1 MEGIGTGIN
10 KEHGLL
16 TAALLEGL
24 NPKRQLE
31 EWISN
36 YTLVEFLKGELQKPP
51 IRQRFEFA
59 NSGAAINLTRRQNE
73 LETKSVN
80 PVLDICPYKGLEA
93 FDFKDAEY
101 FHGRTVL
108 TDQLLEKVRLSN
120 FLAVLGP
127 SGSGKSSAVRAG
139 LLQQLTLGQRLSGSD
154 KWRILPVIRPS
165 EHPLQSLAQA
175 FAPSELP
182 EEDAEPLRK
191 TYEAQLR
198 DRGAEGLR
206 ELVAEFNIPRLVL
219 VIDQFEEAFSLCQDN
234 TERQLF
240 FDCLLSLVSTQN
252 SKLKTQNSKL
262 CLVLTMRADFLGKC
276 AAQENAGLAKKI
288 QEHLV
293 TVTPMTSEELD
304 AAITEPAKKVGL
316 EVERQLVTRMILD
329 VTDSPG
335 SLPLLQFAL
344 TELWQQWH

>member
-1 MEGIGTGIN
+1 
-10 KEHGLL
+10 
-16 TAALLEGL
+16 
-24 NPKRQLE
+24 
-31 EWISN
+31 
-36 YTLVEFLKGELQKPP
+36 
-51 IRQRFEFA
+51 
-59 NSGAAINLTRRQNE
+59 
-73 LETKSVN
+73 
-80 PVLDICPYKGLEA
+80 
-93 FDFKDAEY
+93 
-101 FHGRTVL
+101 
-108 TDQLLEKVRLSN
+108 
-120 FLAVLGP
+120 
-127 SGSGKSSAVRAG
+127 
-139 LLQQLTLGQRLSGSD
+139 
-154 KWRILPVIRPS
+154 
-165 EHPLQSLAQA
+165 
-175 FAPSELP
+175 
-182 EEDAEPLRK
+182 
-191 TYEAQLR
+191 
-198 DRGAEGLR
+198 
-206 ELVAEFNIPRLVL
+206 VL